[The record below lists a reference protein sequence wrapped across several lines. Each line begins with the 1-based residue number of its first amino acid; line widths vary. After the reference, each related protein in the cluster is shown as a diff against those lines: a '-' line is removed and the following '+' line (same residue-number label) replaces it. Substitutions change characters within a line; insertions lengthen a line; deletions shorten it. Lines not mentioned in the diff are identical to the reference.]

1 MNSIY
6 RNNFK
11 AANLL
16 LLMFSTALLAIG
28 CSTTTTENKP
38 RQLSQPVVEQ
48 LSEPSLVYMF
58 DNDEMDGTSPRNIER
73 WVAIAKKNYE
83 AKYYARALR
92 AAEEAL
98 DINNQVVEARQIAML
113 SAVKMME
120 SNVDAY
126 HNNAVMEDRDK
137 STFKETLTNITTLVN
152 VSN

>member
-1 MNSIY
+1 MNSTY

-16 LLMFSTALLAIG
+16 LLILSPALLAIG

-38 RQLSQPVVEQ
+38 RQLSQPVIEQ
-48 LSEPSLVYMF
+48 LSEPSLIYMF
-58 DNDEMDGTSPRNIER
+58 DTNETDSTSPRNIET

-83 AKYYARALR
+83 AKHYARALR

-98 DINNQVVEARQIAML
+98 NINNQMVEARQIAML

-120 SNVDAY
+120 SSVDAY
-126 HNNAVMEDRDK
+126 HNDDVMEDRDK
-137 STFKETLTNITTLVN
+137 STFKKTLTNITTLVN
-152 VSN
+152 ASN

>member
-16 LLMFSTALLAIG
+16 LFMFSTALLAIG

-58 DNDEMDGTSPRNIER
+58 DNDEMDGTNPRNIET
-73 WVAIAKKNYE
+73 WVAIAKKDYE
-83 AKYYARALR
+83 EKHYARALR

-98 DINNQVVEARQIAML
+98 GINNQVVEARQIAML

>member
-58 DNDEMDGTSPRNIER
+58 DNDEMDGTNPRNIER

-83 AKYYARALR
+83 AKHYARALR

>member
-1 MNSIY
+1 MNSTY

-11 AANLL
+11 AVNLL
-16 LLMFSTALLAIG
+16 LLIFSTALLAIG

-48 LSEPSLVYMF
+48 LSELSLVYMF
-58 DNDEMDGTSPRNIER
+58 DNDEMDGTNPRNIET
-73 WVAIAKKNYE
+73 WVAIAKKDYE
-83 AKYYARALR
+83 EKHYARALR

-98 DINNQVVEARQIAML
+98 GINNQVVEARQIAML